1 MPIKPNEL
9 SEIIK
14 DQIKNFEKDVR
25 VLETGKVIAVGD
37 GIVLASGLNNVEY
50 GEIVKFESGILGMAL
65 NLEDEIVGIVV
76 LGNDIAIVEGSSIT

>member
-65 NLEDEIVGIVV
+65 NLE
-76 LGNDIAIVEGSSIT
+76 